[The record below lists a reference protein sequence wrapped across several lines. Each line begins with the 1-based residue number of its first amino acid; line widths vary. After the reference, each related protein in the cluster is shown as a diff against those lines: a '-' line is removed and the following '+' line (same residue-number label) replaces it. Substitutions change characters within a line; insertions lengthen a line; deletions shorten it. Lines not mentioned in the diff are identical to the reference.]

1 LYLDTFSAFAPAY
14 REKYLTFKNTIQKM
28 TIYVGNLSHKASEQE
43 LTELFAQYGEV
54 KSAKIIQDNYTGQS
68 RGFAFVEMDDAAAQE
83 AMSAL
88 NETEFMTRTIIV
100 NEAKPKTSGGG
111 GGRSGGGGYGGGGR
125 SGGGYGGGGGRSGGG
140 GYGGGGDRGGR
151 DRGGYGGGGDRGGY
165 NRSY

>member
-1 LYLDTFSAFAPAY
+1 
-14 REKYLTFKNTIQKM
+14 M
-28 TIYVGNLSHKASEQE
+28 TIYVGNLSHKASEQDV
-43 LTELFAQYGEV
+43 TELFAQYGEV

-111 GGRSGGGGYGGGGR
+111 GGDRGGRSGGGGYG
-125 SGGGYGGGGGRSGGG
+125 GGGGGRSGGG
-140 GYGGGGDRGGR
+140 GYGGGGGGGGRSGGGGGYGGGGGRSGGGDR
-151 DRGGYGGGGDRGGY
+151 DRGGYGGGGGGGY
-165 NRSY
+165 NR